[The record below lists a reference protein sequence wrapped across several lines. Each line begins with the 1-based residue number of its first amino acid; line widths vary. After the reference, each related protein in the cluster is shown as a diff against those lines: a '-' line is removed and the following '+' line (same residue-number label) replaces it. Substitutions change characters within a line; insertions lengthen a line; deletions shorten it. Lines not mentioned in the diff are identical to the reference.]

1 MPTLRINGTE
11 LFYEE
16 HGTGQQTVFL
26 AHGLVLSGR
35 MYHHQVMALRERFRC
50 ITMDFRGQGRSAV
63 ADVGYDMKTLARDV
77 SMLLRRL
84 DAAPCHYVGLS
95 MGGFVGMRLALQ
107 EPNLLRSLTLIN
119 TGADADSI
127 SDRFRSVSMTTM
139 VRLFGLRSVAGR
151 AMRLLFGHEF
161 NRNPVRAEE
170 RRIWHR
176 ELLANNRT
184 GIVRA
189 AAGVRRRERFLEEIE
204 QIDLPTLIIAGQDD
218 RALPPV
224 HSQRMHERIADSQLV
239 TLPGVGHNCCLE
251 APQPVNEQ
259 LTKFFD
265 SV

>member
-35 MYHHQVMALRERFRC
+35 MYHHQVMALRHRFRC

-63 ADVGYDMKTLARDV
+63 ADVGYDMNTLARDV
-77 SMLLRRL
+77 AMLLRRL

-95 MGGFVGMRLALQ
+95 MGGFVGMRLALR
-107 EPNLLRSLTLIN
+107 EPDLLRSLTLIN

-127 SDRFRSVSMTTM
+127 SDRFRSVLMSTM

-151 AMRLLFGHEF
+151 AMRLLFGRDF
-161 NRNPVRAEE
+161 NRNPDRAEE

-189 AAGVRRRERFLEEIE
+189 ATGVRRRERFLDEIE
-204 QIDLPTLIIAGQDD
+204 QIELPTLIIAGEDD

-224 HSQRMHERIADSQLV
+224 HSQRMHERIAGSQLI

-251 APQPVNEQ
+251 APQLVNEQ
-259 LTKFFD
+259 LAKFFD